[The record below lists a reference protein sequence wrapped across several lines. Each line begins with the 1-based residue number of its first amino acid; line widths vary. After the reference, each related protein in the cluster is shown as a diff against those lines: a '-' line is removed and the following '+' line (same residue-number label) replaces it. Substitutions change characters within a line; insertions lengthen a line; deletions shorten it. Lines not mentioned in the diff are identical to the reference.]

1 MILKENVMPN
11 YTWKNKD
18 TGEEHT
24 NSMTMAE
31 HDDYTKNN
39 PHLDQVLRNFTVV
52 DPVNIG
58 VTKPPSDFQKYI
70 LGRVKE
76 KMPGATAIANKR
88 WDIPKEI

>member
-1 MILKENVMPN
+1 MIQRGSELPN
-11 YTWKNKD
+11 YTWENKE

-24 NSMTMAE
+24 NTMTIAE
-31 HDDYTKNN
+31 RDEYEKNN
-39 PHLDQVLRNFTVV
+39 PHLRQVLRNFTMV

-76 KMPGATAIANKR
+76 KVPGASAVGNKR
-88 WDIPKEI
+88 WHIPKEI